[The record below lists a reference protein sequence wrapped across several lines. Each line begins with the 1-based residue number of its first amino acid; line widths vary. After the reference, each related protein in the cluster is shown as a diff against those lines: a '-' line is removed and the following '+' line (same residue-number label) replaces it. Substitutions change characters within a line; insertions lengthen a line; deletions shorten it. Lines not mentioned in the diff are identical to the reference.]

1 MHNTNDRAQVVIT
14 KNVNQAKGIV
24 NAACGVVLG
33 WGDKDASIAAE
44 AGGRRSGREGHN
56 AEASGVRRRKTDH
69 G

>member
-33 WGDKDASIAAE
+33 WGDTDASIAAE
-44 AGGRRSGREGHN
+44 AGE
-56 AEASGVRRRKTDH
+56 KDTT
-69 G
+69 